1 MTKNMLGNIGELF
14 VNVCNKSQK
23 AICTICWGYQ
33 ITMQHIGTG
42 LSQFCETSARITDW
56 VRRREF

>member
-1 MTKNMLGNIGELF
+1 MLGNIGDLF

-23 AICTICWGYQ
+23 AICTICLGYQ
-33 ITMQHIGTG
+33 ITMQYIGTG
-42 LSQFCETSARITDW
+42 LSQFYETSARITDW